1 MQLGRNKSILFCFSV
16 AENTD
21 AILMLDAGLKS
32 LNDTMALLDRLP
44 LGTIIA
50 WNEIDA
56 DSHPS
61 NWVECDGRLIEG
73 RQQK

>member
-1 MQLGRNKSILFCFSV
+1 MLDAGLKSTNATMAL
-16 AENTD
+16 
-21 AILMLDAGLKS
+21 LDAGLKS
-32 LNDTMALLDRLP
+32 LNDTMALLERLP
-44 LGTIIA
+44 LGAIIA